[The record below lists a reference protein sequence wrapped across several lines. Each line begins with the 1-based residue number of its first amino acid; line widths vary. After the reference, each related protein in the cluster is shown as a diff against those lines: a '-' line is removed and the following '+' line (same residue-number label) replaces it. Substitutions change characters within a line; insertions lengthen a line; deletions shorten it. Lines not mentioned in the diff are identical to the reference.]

1 MKNFT
6 IGLALALSGGLSSCT
21 PISDV
26 NVEQRDN
33 VNFSKYRTFDFADTQ
48 VKTNGNQNPLLRS
61 PIAQD
66 RIKQAIGG
74 ELTRRGLRQA
84 DNKPDLLITTHTYVD
99 EAERTVYRNTYPG
112 AGFAYPYSVGY
123 RGAYLPINYGYWY
136 SPAYYRRP
144 NYQQPR
150 TEQYTQGTLIID
162 FIDRRTNN
170 LVWRGSLADPLDN
183 PGRLGSEFSVSAKDI
198 LDQFPIKA
206 K

>member
-1 MKNFT
+1 MKK
-6 IGLALALSGGLSSCT
+6 ILLGLALALSGALSACT
-21 PISDV
+21 SGV

-66 RIKQAIGG
+66 HIKQAIAG
-74 ELTRRGLRQA
+74 ELAKRGLREV
-84 DNKPDLLITTHTYVD
+84 DNNPDLLVTTHTYVD
-99 EAERTVYRNTYPG
+99 EAERTVYSTYPG

-123 RGAYLPINYGYWY
+123 RGAFLPINYGYYY
-136 SPAYYRRP
+136 SPAYYQTP
-144 NYQQPR
+144 HTQ
-150 TEQYTQGTLIID
+150 QYTEGTLIID

-170 LVWRGSLADPLDN
+170 LVWRGSMADPVDD
-183 PGRLGSEFSVSAKDI
+183 PARLGSEFSVSAKDI
-198 LDQFPIKA
+198 LDKFPVEK

>member
-1 MKNFT
+1 MKNFL
-6 IGLALALSGGLSSCT
+6 IGLVLALSGGLSGCT
-21 PISDV
+21 PISGV

-66 RIKQAIGG
+66 RIKQVIGG
-74 ELTRRGLRQA
+74 ELTGRGLRQV
-84 DNKPDLLITTHTYVD
+84 DNKPDLFITTHTYVE

-136 SPAYYRRP
+136 SPAYYQRP
-144 NYQQPR
+144 YYQQPH

-170 LVWRGSLADPLDN
+170 LVWRGSLADPLND

-198 LDQFPIKA
+198 LDQFPIKV